1 MNFIKYLT
9 VHYYIK
15 MLSYCD
21 RRPTLNHTSMHKP
34 AIIHFCTISKY
45 AIVLDN
51 LRSIKCWNCRYF
63 LDYLFHMSEMQWNDL
78 WKPRKNIKSIVTM
91 WQLHQ
96 ASPWIRHWSDQHHWS
111 VLINRDVKWSV
122 TVICWWLSSYYFC

>member
-63 LDYLFHMSEMQWNDL
+63 LDYLFHMSEMQ
-78 WKPRKNIKSIVTM
+78 
-91 WQLHQ
+91 
-96 ASPWIRHWSDQHHWS
+96 
-111 VLINRDVKWSV
+111 
-122 TVICWWLSSYYFC
+122 